1 MTTATP
7 FSARAG
13 GSWCNLHVPDRPR
26 TRLAP
31 VPRRVR
37 VHAVRRTSDA
47 LRRITFRDAD
57 PTADGAP
64 RPGDHGTSGGHG
76 LATLAA
82 PGPDDH
88 VKVFLPDPA
97 TGVLHA
103 PTLTADGALQRPAGV
118 VSISREMTV
127 RATRVVDGVA
137 EVDVDWVLHGDD
149 VPGAPPGEPGGPAS
163 AWAARAAAG
172 DEVVLAGPSTTRGV
186 PDGVGRLLL
195 VGDETGLPALARWV
209 DAVGPDVP
217 VTAIVEIGDA
227 VDEAF
232 VEAELGRASVEILYR
247 TDGPGQLAEAVRAL
261 GPLDADEHVVGAGE
275 ATDLAAVRRDL
286 RRSGVRP
293 DRLDVRGYWRR
304 GVVNLDPEAPL
315 DPTDPD

>member
-1 MTTATP
+1 M
-7 FSARAG
+7 
-13 GSWCNLHVPDRPR
+13 
-26 TRLAP
+26 TRLEL

-37 VHAVRRTSDA
+37 VHAVTETSTA
-47 LRRITFRDAD
+47 LRRITFRDVDGAD
-57 PTADGAP
+57 PAAL
-64 RPGDHGTSGGHG
+64 TS
-76 LATLAA
+76 LAALRA

-103 PTLTADGALQRPAGV
+103 PSLTPDGALQRPTGV
-118 VSISREMTV
+118 VSISRELTV
-127 RATRVVDGVA
+127 REVRTAAGVA

-163 AWAARAAAG
+163 AWAARATPG
-172 DEVVLAGPSTTRGV
+172 DEVVLVGPTTSRAV
-186 PDGVGRLLL
+186 PGDVGRLLL

-209 DAVGPDVP
+209 GAVGPDVA
-217 VTAIVEIGDA
+217 VTAIVEVGDD

-232 VEAELGRASVEILYR
+232 VEDELGRATVEILYR

-261 GPLDADEHVVGAGE
+261 GPLDPDELVVALGE
-275 ATDLAAVRRDL
+275 ATDLTAVRRDL
-286 RRSGVRP
+286 RRAGVRP
-293 DRLDVRGYWRR
+293 DQVDVRGYWRR
-304 GVVNLDPEAPL
+304 GVVNLDPDAPL